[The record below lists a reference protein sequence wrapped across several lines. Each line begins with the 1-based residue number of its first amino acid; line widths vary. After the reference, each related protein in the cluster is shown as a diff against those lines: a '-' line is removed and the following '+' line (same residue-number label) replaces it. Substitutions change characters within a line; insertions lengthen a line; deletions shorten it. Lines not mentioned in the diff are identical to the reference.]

1 MTGDCCVFKFLR
13 RSVDG
18 KHLMRVTSVIKFLR
32 CSVHGNHFTRFQ
44 SVTSVIKFLR
54 CSVHGKHWTRFLTLQ
69 CYRIWP
75 GTILAQKRC
84 LANNI
89 LKSRRDFGFQPKTFR
104 KLKCKS
110 ARWNLCEKKVWKMC
124 LTVQKGTKVLYIK
137 ITVLFWQRL
146 GVIACLSW
154 HSLYEN
160 MAMAQGV
167 GK

>member
-1 MTGDCCVFKFLR
+1 MTGDYCVFKFLR
-13 RSVDG
+13 RSVDV
-18 KHLMRVTSVIKFLR
+18 KHLMGFQSVTSVIKFLR

-44 SVTSVIKFLR
+44 SVTSVIKFLRCSVHGKLLRVFSVTSVIKFLR

-110 ARWNLCEKKVWKMC
+110 AR
-124 LTVQKGTKVLYIK
+124 
-137 ITVLFWQRL
+137 
-146 GVIACLSW
+146 
-154 HSLYEN
+154 
-160 MAMAQGV
+160 
-167 GK
+167 